1 MPICV
6 SVSSSDRAALHQLLK
21 AGVRPVRVV
30 LRGLALLHLAD
41 GMTVRETARALKKL
55 TAKTVRSVARNYREC
70 GLDRAL
76 YEKPRPGAE
85 QLLSPAEKQ
94 SILAMV
100 SGDPPDG
107 RARWTV
113 RLIVEEAV
121 NRKVVSQV
129 GRETIRVLLKDHG
142 LKPWRQKRVNGW
154 STLKKTNLFMRS

>member
-1 MPICV
+1 
-6 SVSSSDRAALHQLLK
+6 
-21 AGVRPVRVV
+21 VV

-85 QLLSPAEKQ
+85 QLLIPAEKQ

-129 GRETIRVLLKDHG
+129 GRETRPSQRSWPQAVAAETGKWLVDAQEN
-142 LKPWRQKRVNGW
+142 KPIHAVM
-154 STLKKTNLFMRS
+154 TY